1 MKLIKW
7 LKSRSQKKRRKY
19 GLHFSGRRGDMRE
32 ARQET
37 PIKESRRTKGAIA
50 HPIYEEAGEKRKK
63 QIQVPNEA
71 VVNIQQ
77 DLQPQPRNKTSK
89 ISKKLRRKMKKP
101 KLFKIP
107 KYLNIVVSLK
117 IKNSKAKY
125 PKPTAKLQNII
136 SSSRKIVVFPRR
148 MLTKPILPP
157 ISKTPNSRELK
168 KQNVTRPN
176 MTPLK

>member
-7 LKSRSQKKRRKY
+7 LKSRSRKKRRKY
-19 GLHFSGRRGDMRE
+19 GLHFSGREGNTRE

-37 PIKESRRTKGAIA
+37 PRKESRRTEGAIA

-89 ISKKLRRKMKKP
+89 ISKKLLRKMMKP
-101 KLFKIP
+101 K
-107 KYLNIVVSLK
+107 
-117 IKNSKAKY
+117 
-125 PKPTAKLQNII
+125 AKLRNII

-148 MLTKPILPP
+148 MLRKPMLPP
-157 ISKTPNSRELK
+157 VSKTPNSREPK
-168 KQNVTRPN
+168 NPN
-176 MTPLK
+176 